1 MSGNSPTSEIR
12 QSDQI
17 RTQYDPVVR
26 FYRTGCRSKYNFMG
40 DGMRGVDWV
49 TVGIGAG
56 ILILLGALF
65 LLLNGG
71 F

>member
-1 MSGNSPTSEIR
+1 
-12 QSDQI
+12 
-17 RTQYDPVVR
+17 
-26 FYRTGCRSKYNFMG
+26 MG